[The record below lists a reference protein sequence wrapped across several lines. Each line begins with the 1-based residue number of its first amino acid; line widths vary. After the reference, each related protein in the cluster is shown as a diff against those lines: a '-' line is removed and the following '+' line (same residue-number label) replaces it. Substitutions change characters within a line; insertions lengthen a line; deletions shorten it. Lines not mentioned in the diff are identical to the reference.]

1 MARDDV
7 MTRDLTLGAIRRA
20 LQELIVHFPVYRTY
34 ITPLGRSAED
44 EVFFST
50 RPWKAPGK
58 PSAKP
63 TGRCSTAWPAGSV
76 GCPGGNVRA
85 ATSVNACAMP
95 ACASS
100 N

>member
-1 MARDDV
+1 

-44 EVFFST
+44 EVFFNQALEGARQTLSE
-50 RPWKAPGK
+50 AD
-58 PSAKP
+58 
-63 TGRCSTAWPAGSV
+63 WPVLDCLAGWLG